1 MEAPILACPDF
12 EVPFVLQ
19 TDASNTGLGG
29 VLTQNRDGAERVISY
44 ASRTLTDAER
54 RYSTTEKECL
64 AILWAIHKFRAYLDG
79 NGMMW

>member
-19 TDASNTGLGG
+19 TDDSNTGLGA
-29 VLTQNRDGAERVISY
+29 VLTQSRDGPERVISY

-54 RYSTTEKECL
+54 RYSTTKKECL
-64 AILWAIHKFRAYLDG
+64 AILWAIQKFRAYLEG
-79 NGMMW
+79 